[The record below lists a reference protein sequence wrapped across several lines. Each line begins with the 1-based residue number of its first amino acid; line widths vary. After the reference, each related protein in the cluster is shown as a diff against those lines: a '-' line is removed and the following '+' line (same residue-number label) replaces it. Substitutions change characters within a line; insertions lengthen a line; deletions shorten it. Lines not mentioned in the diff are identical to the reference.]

1 MEIKVGTKSLNS
13 YFIIFVFVL
22 MEHCFYLINTD
33 TFRIIFLNYAM
44 TWFLLF
50 MAGIVL
56 LYIRYRLNRKS
67 VRMYFSSDVSALIVL
82 AIISIVQCN
91 FLIGQPLSM
100 GFAPQRNYIFILVSY
115 FTIRKLIALDK
126 IDINTVVNGLL
137 FCGVLSVIIYWLQVN
152 LIDYV
157 QFVHVYK
164 AARVTR
170 LYVDSFMCVIIGFLG
185 LSKYLF
191 FVAIELVYELI
202 IGQSRLELA
211 SVVLGYAVMILLMK
225 RLSFRKICMILIGV
239 IAVVVFINSAF
250 FERFNEALQMQ
261 FYNTTTGIDTMAI
274 RKVARDE
281 FVRQLKQSPATLIF
295 GCGYPNIGYSGTAS
309 TAYIAV
315 GNERIGLV
323 DNGIFAFVYV
333 YGLLGASVVIKWF
346 YKLYKS
352 AWKLYKIK
360 NIYWPLGFVISLTI
374 LLYNITFWWNKPSWT
389 WGMVFLMCYMEH
401 KLNDELDE
409 EK

>member
-185 LSKYLF
+185 LSKYLEENNKKYLF
-191 FVAIELVYELI
+191 FVAIELV
-202 IGQSRLELA
+202 
-211 SVVLGYAVMILLMK
+211 LL
-225 RLSFRKICMILIGV
+225 
-239 IAVVVFINSAF
+239 
-250 FERFNEALQMQ
+250 
-261 FYNTTTGIDTMAI
+261 
-274 RKVARDE
+274 
-281 FVRQLKQSPATLIF
+281 
-295 GCGYPNIGYSGTAS
+295 
-309 TAYIAV
+309 
-315 GNERIGLV
+315 
-323 DNGIFAFVYV
+323 DNQD
-333 YGLLGASVVIKWF
+333 
-346 YKLYKS
+346 
-352 AWKLYKIK
+352 
-360 NIYWPLGFVISLTI
+360 
-374 LLYNITFWWNKPSWT
+374 WN
-389 WGMVFLMCYMEH
+389 
-401 KLNDELDE
+401 
-409 EK
+409 

>member
-157 QFVHVYK
+157 TICNFMQRGITMITTPIFTRVLSEEQYGLVSTFTSWQNVLILITTLSLYK
-164 AARVTR
+164 AR
-170 LYVDSFMCVIIGFLG
+170 SI
-185 LSKYLF
+185 
-191 FVAIELVYELI
+191 
-202 IGQSRLELA
+202 
-211 SVVLGYAVMILLMK
+211 
-225 RLSFRKICMILIGV
+225 
-239 IAVVVFINSAF
+239 
-250 FERFNEALQMQ
+250 
-261 FYNTTTGIDTMAI
+261 
-274 RKVARDE
+274 
-281 FVRQLKQSPATLIF
+281 
-295 GCGYPNIGYSGTAS
+295 
-309 TAYIAV
+309 
-315 GNERIGLV
+315 
-323 DNGIFAFVYV
+323 
-333 YGLLGASVVIKWF
+333 
-346 YKLYKS
+346 
-352 AWKLYKIK
+352 
-360 NIYWPLGFVISLTI
+360 
-374 LLYNITFWWNKPSWT
+374 
-389 WGMVFLMCYMEH
+389 
-401 KLNDELDE
+401 
-409 EK
+409 

>member
-185 LSKYLF
+185 LSKYLEENNKKYLF

-352 AWKLYKIK
+352 AW
-360 NIYWPLGFVISLTI
+360 
-374 LLYNITFWWNKPSWT
+374 
-389 WGMVFLMCYMEH
+389 
-401 KLNDELDE
+401 
-409 EK
+409 